1 LSYDIYT
8 SNDEEVSVRIN
19 AGFTGSKIIKGEQMI
34 NNTRYNLTEE
44 EDFKGLFLQPHIGL
58 ENEFLINESIKLG
71 LGYRFSK
78 AFRLNSD
85 SKEKLNFINNSL
97 YLNFKYSI

>member
-1 LSYDIYT
+1 
-8 SNDEEVSVRIN
+8 
-19 AGFTGSKIIKGEQMI
+19 MI
-34 NNTRYNLTEE
+34 NNTSYNLTKEE
-44 EDFKGLFLQPHIGL
+44 EFKGLFLQPHIGL

-78 AFRLNSD
+78 AYRINSV
-85 SKEKLNFINNSL
+85 SKESLNFINNSI